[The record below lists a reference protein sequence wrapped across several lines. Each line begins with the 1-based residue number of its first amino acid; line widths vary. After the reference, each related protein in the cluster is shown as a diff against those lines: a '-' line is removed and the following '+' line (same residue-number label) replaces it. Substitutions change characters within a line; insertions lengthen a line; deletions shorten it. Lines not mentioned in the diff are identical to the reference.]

1 MSAVKRGV
9 KGAVV
14 GVVAGAAI
22 GHTLDLHFGNDN
34 SELLTTCAG
43 VLGEI
48 GLGFGVP
55 EAVALNGAARAG
67 SQAAKY
73 AIAAGHRAE
82 EESAINA
89 ALAAA
94 AAAVGDQEEPEEPP
108 PRRPFRSYIPDISPA
123 TVLLTGF
130 VALNIGH
137 FLLRK

>member
-22 GHTLDLHFGNDN
+22 GHTLDLHFGNDS

-55 EAVALNGAARAG
+55 EAVALNGAVRAG
-67 SQAAKY
+67 GQAAKD

-94 AAAVGDQEEPEEPP
+94 AAAIGDQEEP
-108 PRRPFRSYIPDISPA
+108 PRRPLSSYIPTFSPT

-130 VALNIGH
+130 VALNIGR